1 MNGVPEK
8 VPFNGYYKLKPLNP
22 KPWALNPKFRSTATM
37 VAIGGLQED
46 AVAHDSDP
54 YIRTMVQR
62 LGTECSKGMMLFLV
76 VGHVLMSCFLLWCVI
91 ALFLLFSVL
100 QGIGAVVLQRVP
112 GSEGDGWVLGLG
124 LHGGSISRV
133 TGSSGLMAFGPRNT
147 EKQAWQRKHHKKQ
160 QCNPT
165 TIIETAIKT

>member
-91 ALFLLFSVL
+91 ALFLLFFCIAGHWGSSPSAGSGL
-100 QGIGAVVLQRVP
+100 RRGRV
-112 GSEGDGWVLGLG
+112 GFGLG
-124 LHGGSISRV
+124 ASR
-133 TGSSGLMAFGPRNT
+133 GLNFEGYRF
-147 EKQAWQRKHHKKQ
+147 
-160 QCNPT
+160 
-165 TIIETAIKT
+165 